1 MPLLFYESP
10 KYLLTSESVTE
21 GHPDKLCDQIS
32 DAVLDAVLAGDPM
45 GRVACETA
53 VTNGLVMVMGEI
65 TTASYVDV
73 PGIVRSTLRNA
84 GYVDA
89 DYGIDAKSCG
99 VAVSIQE
106 QSGDISAGVTT
117 ALERRG
123 EAQNGADV
131 DFDTIGA
138 GDQGMMVGFACNETP
153 ELMPLTVSLSHQLVK
168 QLSIVRKEGILP
180 YLRPD
185 GKSQVTVEYRHGVP
199 HRVDTVVISAQHS
212 PDVSNEK
219 ITSDILENVIRKVI
233 PANLFD
239 DETKV
244 FVNPSGRFVVG
255 GPAGDSGL
263 TGRKILVD
271 TYGGIARHGGGAF
284 SGKDPTKVDRSA
296 AYAARYVAKNL
307 VAAGLADRAEVIV
320 SYAIGIA
327 NPISVSVETFDTNH
341 VDNEKIH
348 ELVNK
353 HFDLRPAAIIENL
366 DLRRPI
372 YKQTASYGHF
382 GREDLNLSWEQ
393 TDKADVLRAEAGLS

>member
-1 MPLLFYESP
+1 MPLLFNESP
-10 KYLLTSESVTE
+10 KYLMTSESVTE

-32 DAVLDAVLAGDPM
+32 DAVLDAVLANDPT

-65 TTASYVDV
+65 TTSSYVDV
-73 PGIVRSTLRNA
+73 PGLVRETLRNA
-84 GYVDA
+84 GYTNS

-99 VAVSIQE
+99 VSVCIQE
-106 QSGDISAGVTT
+106 QSADISKGVST

-123 EAQNGADV
+123 DKATSEEL
-131 DFDTIGA
+131 DTIGA

-153 ELMPLTVSLSHQLVK
+153 ELMPLTVDLSHRLVRQLA
-168 QLSIVRKEGILP
+168 LVRKEGILP
-180 YLRPD
+180 YLWPD
-185 GKSQVTVEYRHGVP
+185 GKSQVTVEYHHGVP
-199 HRVDTVVISAQHS
+199 RRVHTVVISAQHS

-219 ITSDILENVIRKVI
+219 ITRDITEQVIKKII
-233 PANLFD
+233 PADLLD
-239 DETKV
+239 DETKIY
-244 FVNPSGRFVVG
+244 VNPSGRFVIG

-284 SGKDPTKVDRSA
+284 SGKDPTKVDRSG
-296 AYAARYVAKNL
+296 AYAARYVAKNI
-307 VAAGLADRAEVIV
+307 VAAGLADRAELIV

-341 VDNEKIH
+341 VDNEIIDG
-348 ELVNK
+348 LIAK
-353 HFDLRPAAIIENL
+353 HFDLRPAAIIQDL

-372 YKQTASYGHF
+372 YKQTAAYGHF
-382 GREDLNLSWEQ
+382 GRDDINLPWEK
-393 TDKADVLRAEAGLS
+393 TDKAAILRSEAGLS